1 MTAKTG
7 SIKRLKLL
15 FTNQI
20 TISSTWIEV
29 VVLGMKLTAQIESM
43 LFVSAKPLSV
53 RKIADLAEQSA
64 EKVRA
69 ALDELKSRLDKDGS
83 GVMLQE
89 LGQEVELATRPE
101 ANELVR
107 RVIKTETQGELTRP
121 SIEALTILAYR
132 GPMTRPEL
140 EQIRGVQSALILRNL
155 MLRGL
160 VEEQE
165 TGPLGLSTYAVTFDF
180 LNALGLKSVTAL
192 PQYEELRGHTVVQ
205 ELLADLE
212 KEKDN

>member
-1 MTAKTG
+1 
-7 SIKRLKLL
+7 
-15 FTNQI
+15 
-20 TISSTWIEV
+20 
-29 VVLGMKLTAQIESM
+29 MKLAAQIESM

-53 RKIADLAEQSA
+53 RKIADLTEHSA
-64 EKVRA
+64 EDVRA

-83 GVMLQE
+83 GIMLQE

-132 GPMTRPEL
+132 GPLTRPEL

-165 TGPLGLSTYAVTFDF
+165 TGPLGLPTYTVTFDF
-180 LNALGLKSVTAL
+180 LNALGLKSVEAL

-212 KEKDN
+212 KEKNNQPVVEN